1 MEGEEDS
8 AKEKSING
16 VEEKSTNSP

>member
-8 AKEKSING
+8 AEEKSING
-16 VEEKSTNSP
+16 GEEKSTNSP